1 MKIIVCGT
9 DWGRNYLLAIRSRRR
24 KNPSFDLVG
33 IVARGSSSSRKTAAE
48 FNLPLYNS
56 ISDVPAVDMACV
68 AVGGEAGDLIALEC
82 LQRGIHVLCEHPRK
96 PDFIAEALR
105 CSKSFRAVFHIH
117 GFTETKSVRVFLETC
132 KKAGG
137 RKAARFV
144 SAAGNSRSLY
154 SLVDLMGRAFGTLKP
169 FLFNPAPHGPALEH
183 AKSGRQVFRIVRG
196 QLAGI
201 PATFQSRQSIK
212 DDGWEPVSHHV
223 IVGFPTGNLVML
235 EAFGPLIWSYRPLY
249 FRIHGLTGTEPM
261 SIQLTSSLTFE
272 RWSDLRIRMLAR
284 AIESLC
290 KQVKTGKCPNEQR
303 PYHLMQVSSVWERL
317 SADLHGSS
325 RRTDGRV
332 KRIHRGTPS
341 LHPGC
346 R

>member
-1 MKIIVCGT
+1 
-9 DWGRNYLLAIRSRRR
+9 
-24 KNPSFDLVG
+24 
-33 IVARGSSSSRKTAAE
+33 
-48 FNLPLYNS
+48 
-56 ISDVPAVDMACV
+56 MACV

-117 GFTETKSVRVFLETC
+117 GFTETKSVRVF
-132 KKAGG
+132 
-137 RKAARFV
+137 
-144 SAAGNSRSLY
+144 
-154 SLVDLMGRAFGTLKP
+154 FGTLKP

>member
-1 MKIIVCGT
+1 M
-9 DWGRNYLLAIRSRRR
+9 LELA
-24 KNPSFDLVG
+24 G
-33 IVARGSSSSRKTAAE
+33 IVARGSSLSRKTAAE
-48 FNLPLYNS
+48 FSLPLYNS
-56 ISDVPAVDMACV
+56 ISDVPAVDLACV
-68 AVGGEAGDLIALEC
+68 AVGGEAGDLIVLEAL
-82 LQRGIHVLCEHPRK
+82 QKGIHVLCEHPRK
-96 PDFIAEALR
+96 PGFVAEALR
-105 CSKSFRAVFHIH
+105 YSKSFRAVFHIH